1 MRGEEDKLEAVITQT
16 EPCRTDGA
24 TADLEVVRAE
34 TLADLTQIFAP
45 GVNLCLC
52 PQAPDPLL
60 TAYLTAHAGRRHAGV
75 RVVQAA
81 TRLWSAQDWPAAP
94 GRDRLEDRV
103 NFLIALYADLIGCP
117 AVGLR
122 IEILTR
128 AMCPRFHTDR
138 CGIRLLCTLRGP
150 GTEWLASRC
159 ADRSRLGP
167 GGGGLD
173 DAESGLI
180 LDPAGIGQVP
190 TGAIALLKGTLW
202 PGGNGGII
210 HRSPAVP
217 EALAPR
223 VVLALDAIWD
233 D

>member
-1 MRGEEDKLEAVITQT
+1 MLEAVTMLT
-16 EPCRTDGA
+16 EPFVTGGA
-24 TADLEVVRAE
+24 TANAEIARAE
-34 TLADLTQIFAP
+34 TLADLTRIFAP
-45 GVNLCLC
+45 GVNLCYC

-60 TAYLTAHAGRRHAGV
+60 AAYLATHAGRMRAGV
-75 RVVQAA
+75 RVAQAVM
-81 TRLWSAQDWPAAP
+81 RPWQAQDWPAAP
-94 GRDRLEDRV
+94 GRDRLEERV

-122 IEILTR
+122 VEVLAR

-138 CGIRLLCTLRGP
+138 TGVRLLCTLRGP
-150 GTEWLASRC
+150 GTEWLARRC
-159 ADRSRLGP
+159 ADRSRLGT
-167 GGGGLD
+167 GSGGLD

-180 LDPAGIGQVP
+180 LDPSGIGQVP

-210 HRSPAVP
+210 HRSPALP
-217 EALAPR
+217 EAIAPR